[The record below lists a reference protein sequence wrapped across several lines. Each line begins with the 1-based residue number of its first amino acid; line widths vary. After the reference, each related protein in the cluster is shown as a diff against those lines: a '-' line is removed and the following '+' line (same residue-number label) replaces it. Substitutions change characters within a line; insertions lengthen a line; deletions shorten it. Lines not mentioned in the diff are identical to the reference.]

1 VNADLAAGYR
11 RVLIIAPLGDRTRKP
26 LEWGLHLAAQVGEL
40 RAGGSRVETVFPDSD
55 SQNALG
61 VGMGLMDL
69 SARRPSAQAGYNQ
82 GKALAEQLTE
92 FWR

>member
-1 VNADLAAGYR
+1 MMVMGTYPVPRQRYEVLMMTVKSNGHAKPPAFPYMR
-11 RVLIIAPLGDRTRKP
+11 R
-26 LEWGLHLAAQVGEL
+26 
-40 RAGGSRVETVFPDSD
+40 GSRVETIFPDRD

-61 VGMGLMDL
+61 VGMNLMDL
-69 SARRPSAQAGYNQ
+69 STRRRSAQAGYNQ